1 MARKLSSTTKLFGLL
16 LVIVGFGM
24 GAGCSQDQGTTS
36 QRQSTAPATQSS
48 TAQPAAVA
56 PQPAAPSTATAPAQ
70 SPQTPATSY
79 APSTSQG
86 DPQNFAQVQV
96 GMTSQQVQQIMGNP
110 ARTEQE
116 RGQIEWKY
124 YTQQGKF
131 EVYFQNDRVV
141 STKWH

>member
-1 MARKLSSTTKLFGLL
+1 MAKKPGKTAKSFGLL
-16 LVIVGFGM
+16 LVVVAFGL
-24 GAGCSQDQGTTS
+24 GAGCGQDQGATP

-48 TAQPAAVA
+48 TPQPTTTT
-56 PQPAAPSTATAPAQ
+56 PQPAAPSTASAPAQ

-96 GMTSQQVQQIMGNP
+96 GMTSQQVQQVMGNP

-116 RGQIEWKY
+116 RGQVEWKY

-131 EVYFQNDRVV
+131 EIYFQNDRVV